1 MSPSPPKSGAFLC
14 THIKSCFLG
23 SKDVLSSTYYYMKV
37 RINKDVLVEVEKTKI
52 DEVWDKQLRRWD
64 EFQLTSIDIVG
75 NYANFTTFDEDVYLQ
90 VPTDAFDLIQ

>member
-1 MSPSPPKSGAFLC
+1 M
-14 THIKSCFLG
+14 G

>member
-1 MSPSPPKSGAFLC
+1 
-14 THIKSCFLG
+14 
-23 SKDVLSSTYYYMKV
+23 MKV